1 MTDWV
6 GRIVKSLFSENSW
19 GNQMIRVKYQN
30 SLITIRLGITEDEYN
45 LSSGS
50 YIKKKK
56 KKRVYQSYKNYYI
69 KNILFQLENYLREQ
83 MWEVKWMCG

>member
-6 GRIVKSLFSENSW
+6 GRIVKSLFGENSW

-50 YIKKKK
+50 YIK
-56 KKRVYQSYKNYYI
+56 
-69 KNILFQLENYLREQ
+69 NILFQLENYFREQ